1 MKKTHDY
8 TYIFKVEKMNKEGRR
23 FESDQHR
30 RSSHYVDFSNVIEII
45 LVSMK
50 NKKIHSNFR
59 ESDKYILNTKP
70 GGFLPPNNH
79 VSK

>member
-1 MKKTHDY
+1 LYTFLFYSYFERLLMKKTHDY

-50 NKKIHSNFR
+50 SSRKELQLS
-59 ESDKYILNTKP
+59 
-70 GGFLPPNNH
+70 
-79 VSK
+79 